1 MLTPLSDQ
9 AFVLPGGPAVTLTA
23 EAVAAIDGTVTAWDE
38 WQTRLVPTG
47 AASSN
52 VHLTR
57 TATTATTVGSAATAA
72 TAGPAAVRTAIIA
85 VGAATAIGS
94 TAPGGTACATAT
106 ATVATPCT
114 VTAATTAT
122 RTGTL
127 LTARRAT
134 LRFMC
139 ELSLC
144 VELLLACGEHERRPA
159 TDARQGLVLET
170 HA

>member
-38 WQTRLVPTG
+38 WQTRLVSTG
-47 AASSN
+47 AASGN
-52 VHLTR
+52 VHLAR
-57 TATTATTVGSAATAA
+57 TATTAVRSA

-94 TAPGGTACATAT
+94 TASGGTACATAT
-106 ATVATPCT
+106 VATPCP

-122 RTGTL
+122 RTCTL
-127 LTARRAT
+127 LTA
-134 LRFMC
+134 C
-139 ELSLC
+139 
-144 VELLLACGEHERRPA
+144 
-159 TDARQGLVLET
+159 
-170 HA
+170 

>member
-38 WQTRLVPTG
+38 WQTRLVSTG

-85 VGAATAIGS
+85 IRSAAS
-94 TAPGGTACATAT
+94 GGTACATAT
-106 ATVATPCT
+106 VATPCP